1 MKFFA
6 LIGAAAAISTPQ
18 DVNQAVTEMLIKD
31 HLHKEMLIQKRAELL
46 AQITDIDASISN
58 LADEAQTADSG
69 ATPAADSGA
78 TPAADSGA
86 TPATEAG
93 AGQPAWLGWA
103 LGALGLSGA
112 AGGVW
117 WYLNKNKAQ
126 VEEEGG
132 EIDSYN
138 KFVDQEMN

>member
-1 MKFFA
+1 MKFIA

-18 DVNQAVTEMLIKD
+18 QVNQAVTEILIKD
-31 HLHKEMLIQKRAELL
+31 HLYKEMLVEKRTELL

-58 LADEAQTADSG
+58 LADEAPASDPAPTPTAD
-69 ATPAADSGA
+69 PA
-78 TPAADSGA
+78 A
-86 TPATEAG
+86 TPATETDAE
-93 AGQPAWLGWA
+93 QPAWLGWV
-103 LGALGLSGA
+103 LGAIGLSGA

-126 VEEEGG
+126 VEEEGS

-138 KFVDQEMN
+138 KLVDQEMHWVF